1 MSDVTETTESSPQ
14 VLRFGGRSFRAIDFD
29 RRTVALDH
37 YLMRLTR
44 ASGVDK
50 VMPMDG
56 EANEAYLFRLQTL
69 MIDSGL
75 VCDIL
80 GGYLLPVEMAETN
93 WTTAVAKQTSKCL
106 STCNTQQEREE
117 VLALAMEVVFGFF
130 KQGLESLVRSQK
142 FLAQQ
147 AAPRPAS
154 EQAPN

>member
-1 MSDVTETTESSPQ
+1 MSEITEATEQRPI
-14 VLRFGGRSFRAIDFD
+14 LFGGRNFRAIDFD

-56 EANEAYLFRLQTL
+56 EGNESYLFRLQTL

-75 VCDIL
+75 VCDII
-80 GGYLLPVEMAETN
+80 GGYLIPQELQDAQ
-93 WTTAVAKQTSKCL
+93 WTPAVAKETSKCIAA
-106 STCNTQQEREE
+106 CNTQEEREQ

-130 KQGLESLVRSQK
+130 KAGLESLLRSQK

-147 AAPRPAS
+147 QEKAVGPESQPA
-154 EQAPN
+154 N